1 MIIEPKGVNGF
12 LAIVENGNFEKA
24 AKKLGITTSA
34 LSIRVSTLE
43 KLIGGKLL
51 IRKRPFILT
60 ETGHLLYNHA
70 LQLRELECSLKQKID
85 KIST

>member
-51 IRKRPFILT
+51 IRKRPFVLT
-60 ETGHLLYNHA
+60 KTGHLLYNHA
-70 LQLRELECSLKQKID
+70 LQLRELENSLKQKID
-85 KIST
+85 KIAT

>member
-1 MIIEPKGVNGF
+1 MTIDPKGINGF

-43 KLIGGKLL
+43 KIIGEPLL

-60 ETGHLLYNHA
+60 ETGHILYEHA
-70 LQLRELECSLKQKID
+70 LQLRNLEISLIE
-85 KIST
+85 KISKIAC

>member
-34 LSIRVSTLE
+34 LSIRVSTL
-43 KLIGGKLL
+43 
-51 IRKRPFILT
+51 
-60 ETGHLLYNHA
+60 
-70 LQLRELECSLKQKID
+70 
-85 KIST
+85 